1 MTSSSNP
8 LLRPGVW
15 LMRQWRLG
23 GSLMMLDSEYG
34 RGNANV
40 GNRVV
45 GAPNLVATAQL
56 AYRVAQVPG
65 LQLTAGVKHTGNT
78 LLRATG
84 DLRTPAYTLLNLG
97 ATYDTVVGGYDT
109 TWRLSVNNAA
119 DKKYWMYQYANY
131 VKAGDP
137 RTVSLSATVRF

>member
-1 MTSSSNP
+1 MQDGRSTFQ
-8 LLRPGVW
+8 GVGLTATARW
-15 LMRQWRLG
+15 AASASGRQPDE
-23 GSLMMLDSEYG
+23 LDSEYG

-65 LQLTAGVKHTGNT
+65 LQLTAGAKHTGNT

-137 RTVSLSATVRF
+137 RM